1 MTKRRYHTCIDVLG
15 GIKNPKAFCGC
26 ITVAGKELNTISEVK
41 RLKVAGIGQADVK
54 IAYLK
59 VLMNAYNM
67 RIKNE
72 QLYLNAVQKMR
83 I

>member
-1 MTKRRYHTCIDVLG
+1 MAIVLKPYLKQLIGMRTLDMTLL
-15 GIKNPKAFCGC
+15 NPA
-26 ITVAGKELNTISEVK
+26 
-41 RLKVAGIGQADVK
+41 KVAGIVQADVK

-83 I
+83 L